1 YAQDHYGPGLF
12 GGTGLVFGDLLGN
25 RQLITAAAINGRVD
39 EAQVLVDYTSLSHR
53 LNWSAGFQQQPYFFL
68 ANASQSVL
76 PDNEY
81 QVSEEIDRFI
91 IRTAFFTSIYPRNR
105 FERFEVGASATN
117 IDRSAEFVSQIADL
131 TSGYSTGYYVDSLKG
146 TGSFDY
152 ASPYVAYVSDN
163 ALFNGT
169 GTGIY
174 GHRYRYQVGTNVGTA
189 NWMSYIADLRR
200 YDAIIFSYLT
210 LATHLYANVN
220 VGNGETLFPQ
230 YLANPYSPGYVRGYD
245 REQYVS
251 SNCGVIGAA
260 VSTSPNCTSQQLLGS
275 RTVAASVELRVPLLR
290 RVDLGFIPITMP
302 PIDGE
307 VFYDAG
313 MAWSGG
319 QSISLTKPANY
330 DANTMRYP
338 IRSFGY
344 GFRINVFNIALVKID
359 YAIPLDSF
367 NRQGYWWWTIGQSF

>member
-1 YAQDHYGPGLF
+1 
-12 GGTGLVFGDLLGN
+12 
-25 RQLITAAAINGRVD
+25 
-39 EAQVLVDYTSLSHR
+39 
-53 LNWSAGFQQQPYFFL
+53 
-68 ANASQSVL
+68 
-76 PDNEY
+76 
-81 QVSEEIDRFI
+81 
-91 IRTAFFTSIYPRNR
+91 FFTSIYPRNR
-105 FERFEVGASATN
+105 FQRFEIGASATN
-117 IDRSAEFVSQIADL
+117 IDKSAEFISQIADL
-131 TSGYSTGYYVDSLKG
+131 TSGYSTGYYVDSVKG
-146 TGSFDY
+146 TGSFDF
-152 ASPYVAYVSDN
+152 ASPYAAYVSDN

-189 NWMSYIADLRR
+189 NWMSYLADLRR
-200 YDAIIFSYLT
+200 YDAVIFSYLT